1 LLLAGFVVPAFAQD
15 SGVDDT
21 LTQANMDLQVEIVP
35 GCSITEPSGSDF
47 GTLDFGAHALLNS
60 AFNQQVT
67 MQFTL
72 QCASGVP
79 VAILMNGG
87 GSGNVG
93 NRRMVRSGG
102 SESIGYQLYIDN
114 MRSTVWDNSVGLT
127 FVGDGQAYSYP
138 VYGSVP
144 AQVTP
149 IAGTY
154 LDSVQVTINF

>member
-1 LLLAGFVVPAFAQD
+1 LAGLCALPAFAQD

-35 GCSITEPSGSDF
+35 GCSITQPNGSDF
-47 GTLDFGAHALLNS
+47 GTLDFGTRALLDGTLD
-60 AFNQQVT
+60 QQAIL
-67 MQFTL
+67 QFTL

-93 NRRMVRSGG
+93 NRRLVRSGG
-102 SESIGYQLYIDN
+102 SESIGYQLYTDN
-114 MRSTVWDNSVGLT
+114 ARSTVWDNSVGLT

-138 VYGSVP
+138 VYGRVT
-144 AQVTP
+144 AQAAPV
-149 IAGTY
+149 AGVY
-154 LDSVQVTINF
+154 QDSVQVTINF